1 MRTDEEV
8 YKILVKEKS
17 RRQVTAIA
25 VLAFL
30 LLCFIIATII
40 LSVLYFGS
48 GEVIKQTEIQVYTDG
63 GSIHNTNIDSY
74 QSAANG
80 DVNLTSVNEPMVAL
94 IGVCVVIFVVG
105 VICLLRYIKRQKS

>member
-1 MRTDEEV
+1 MKTDEEV
-8 YKILVKEKS
+8 YKILIRDKN

-30 LLCFIIATII
+30 LLCFIIAAII

-63 GSIHNTNIDSY
+63 GSIQNTNIDSY

-80 DVNLTSVNEPMVAL
+80 DVNITSVNEPMVAL
-94 IGVCVVIFVVG
+94 ISVCVVIFVVG
-105 VICLLRYIKRQKS
+105 VICLLHYIKKQR